1 MSENK
6 TNNYDTEFRKL
17 RVLKNPG
24 RISTEN
30 DFRLYFQAV
39 LSAQSYTE
47 DDVRELLLGC
57 SDEDIVKLDL
67 YYRQYVETT
76 KDRALRSHN
85 DRRVIGIANLYFQK
99 AEKAKLNFTILN
111 D

>member
-30 DFRLYFQAV
+30 DFRIYFQAV
-39 LSAQSYTE
+39 LSAQSYE
-47 DDVRELLLGC
+47 ESDVRDLLAGC

-67 YYRQYVETT
+67 YYKQYVETS
-76 KDRALRSHN
+76 KDRALRTHN
-85 DRRVIGIANLYFQK
+85 DRRVIGVANLIFQK
-99 AEKAKLNFTILN
+99 AQAARLNFTIVT